1 MKKFFLAL
9 LLPVLFVL
17 SGCNTQAAVDEVDKA
32 DTSSTKSNDLK
43 VSVLNIG
50 HGDSIL
56 IQTPEQTILFDTA
69 NLTDRASLV
78 RELEKFSVTK
88 IDKLVL
94 THPHVDHI
102 GGARMLIKPTD
113 KQLSEYPYLKKISVA
128 EVYDN
133 AIPYT
138 SKSYINYMKAIEDLG
153 IKRQS
158 LKAGDALDF
167 GGGVNFKV
175 LYPTAEYVAEMT
187 GGKVDNGDR
196 TYKMN
201 NSSIIG
207 RLIYKNFSMML
218 TGDCERESEKKIV
231 ESYSAEEL
239 KCNVLKAGHHGS
251 KNSSAAKFLRAVAP
265 EYVLI
270 SAGDKEENG
279 NAKGTPHLK
288 FLERCLELNIDAK
301 KIFCTRW
308 NGSITVTTDGET
320 FSVQPE
326 VQVDWVNEWMEKK
339 RKLDAI

>member
-1 MKKFFLAL
+1 MKKIFLAV
-9 LLPVLFVL
+9 LLPVLLLL
-17 SGCNTQAAVDEVDKA
+17 SGCDSQAAMKETLPPA
-32 DTSSTKSNDLK
+32 TNDLK
-43 VSVLNIG
+43 ISVLNIG

-56 IQTPEQTILFDTA
+56 IRTAEQTILVDTA
-69 NLTDRASLV
+69 NSTHHDLLV

-88 IDKLVL
+88 IDKLIL

-113 KQLSEYPYLKKISVA
+113 KQRNEFPYLEKISVG

-133 AIPYT
+133 GVPFT
-138 SKSYINYMKAIEDLG
+138 NQSYRAYMKAVEATG

-158 LKAGDALDF
+158 LKAGDVLDF
-167 GGGVNFKV
+167 GGGVKFNV
-175 LYPTAEYVAEMT
+175 LWPASEYIAEVN

-201 NSSIIG
+201 NSSIVG
-207 RLIYKNFSMML
+207 RLTCGKFSMML
-218 TGDCERESEKKIV
+218 TGDCEKESEAKIV
-231 ESYSAEEL
+231 ERYSAEDL
-239 KCNVLKAGHHGS
+239 KCDVLKAGHHGS
-251 KNSSAAKFLRAVAP
+251 KNSSAKKFIAEVKP
-265 EYVLI
+265 SYVLV

-308 NGSITVTTDGET
+308 NGTITVTSDGKN
-320 FSVQPE
+320 FC
-326 VQVDWVNEWMEKK
+326 
-339 RKLDAI
+339 RRGL